1 MDNCSSAIKP
11 NPKKFFRL
19 NEQYSMNNLN
29 ESGTLEEA
37 GSVEAGLA
45 LIPTTIFFL
54 LILQIVIAGSW
65 QVLERSKVH
74 DVAIR
79 SMISPEQVDNLSPS
93 DFVVDESKRSYG
105 TLRTFY
111 RSKKIPIIGGLLD
124 MFSEDSARV
133 RVTAVSVQ

>member
-1 MDNCSSAIKP
+1 
-11 NPKKFFRL
+11 
-19 NEQYSMNNLN
+19 MNNLN

-79 SMISPEQVDNLSPS
+79 SMISPEQVDNLNPS
-93 DFVVDESKRSYG
+93 DFAVDESKRSYG

-124 MFSEDSARV
+124 MFSVDSARV